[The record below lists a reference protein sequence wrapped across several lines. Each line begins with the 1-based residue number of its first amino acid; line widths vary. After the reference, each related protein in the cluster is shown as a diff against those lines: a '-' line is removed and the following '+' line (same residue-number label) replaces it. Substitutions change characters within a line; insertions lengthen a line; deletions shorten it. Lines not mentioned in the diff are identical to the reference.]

1 MKKIFLLT
9 TVLLIS
15 CGNTDPSACDCAE
28 MSKERIEGK
37 MEKLTKTIEEQKL
50 IEENWDQKMLPC
62 EELIER
68 DKEFGLEMQDCLLSL
83 LKNDN

>member
-1 MKKIFLLT
+1 
-9 TVLLIS
+9 
-15 CGNTDPSACDCAE
+15 
-28 MSKERIEGK
+28 

-62 EELIER
+62 EELIEQ
-68 DKEFGLEMQDCLLSL
+68 DKKFGLEMQDCLLSL

>member
-15 CGNTDPSACDCAE
+15 CGNADPSACDCAE

-62 EELIER
+62 IELIEQ
-68 DKEFGLEMQDCLLSL
+68 DKKFGLEMQDCLLSL

>member
-15 CGNTDPSACDCAE
+15 CGNSDPGACDCAE

-50 IEENWDQKMLPC
+50 IEENWDRKMLPC
-62 EELIER
+62 EELIEQ
-68 DKEFGLEMQDCLLSL
+68 DKKFGLEMQDCLLSL

>member
-9 TVLLIS
+9 TFLLIS
-15 CGNTDPSACDCAE
+15 CGNSDPSACDCAE
-28 MSKERIEGK
+28 MAKDRIEGK
-37 MEKLTKTIEEQKL
+37 MEKLTKTVEEQKL

-62 EELIER
+62 EELIEKN
-68 DKEFGLEMQDCLLSL
+68 KEFGLEMQDCLLSL

>member
-15 CGNTDPSACDCAE
+15 CGNSDPGACDCAE
-28 MSKERIEGK
+28 MAKDRIEGK
-37 MEKLTKTIEEQKL
+37 MEKLTKTVEEQKL

-62 EELIER
+62 QELIEKN
-68 DKEFGLEMQDCLLSL
+68 KEFGLEMQDCLLSL